1 MRRRIEVGC
10 LFLLIAGLATAARAD
25 LVISIQSTTVAAGG
39 TGVLDVYLTST
50 ASSMNP
56 DFINNLGFELQ
67 ITNNGVDNTQL
78 AFSATQS
85 FGYLNSSS
93 PPYVFLGDSFDY
105 KSGSAGGIVSP
116 TGTVYPY
123 DTFTGSDS
131 TFSGNPVSLS
141 SGTTYL
147 LASLT
152 LTTATFASPNIGDS
166 FTVSLVPSSGSGSAN
181 GSPPPT
187 TFFDNFNFD
196 TGGETSATPFT
207 SLPGTVMITGSA
219 VPEPASIVSAT
230 IGIVILAG
238 FHGVRRLRRSK

>member
-10 LFLLIAGLATAARAD
+10 LFLLIAGSATAARAD
-25 LVISIQSTTVAAGG
+25 LVITIDSTTVAAGG

-50 ASSMNP
+50 ATSMSP
-56 DFINNLGFELQ
+56 DLVNNLGFQLQ
-67 ITNNGVDNTQL
+67 IINNGLDGTQL
-78 AFSATQS
+78 AFSNQS
-85 FGYLNSSS
+85 FGYLNSAS

-105 KSGSAGGIVSP
+105 ESASPGGTVSM

-123 DTFTGSDS
+123 DTFTGNDS
-131 TFSGNPVSLS
+131 TNSGNPVSLS
-141 SGTTYL
+141 MGTTYL

-152 LTTATFASPNIGDS
+152 LTTTTGAPPNIGDS
-166 FTVSLVPSSGSGSAN
+166 FTVSLIPGSGNGSAN

-196 TGGETSATPFT
+196 TGMETSATAFT
-207 SLPGTVMITGSA
+207 SSSGTVMITGSA